1 MYTIGEQMA
10 SDCHTLTFLFQQDYL
25 SFDTAAARR
34 EGSPYYIYSEYKYYI
49 CEIMCIPILLFIY
62 FFLCAHKPDLYTIML
77 I

>member
-34 EGSPYYIYSEYKYYI
+34 EGSPYYIYTYI

-62 FFLCAHKPDLYTIML
+62 FFFAHTNQIFIL
-77 I
+77 